1 MKGTKES
8 FLAEYFKRFPDS
20 ELSFERAEY
29 GGSKAKMLV
38 RDPLY
43 GDFMVS
49 PSNLLRGA
57 GHPKRKGKSIAGKK
71 RCRGAR
77 SWIK

>member
-20 ELSFERAEY
+20 ELSFENAEY
-29 GGSKAKMLV
+29 GGSKTKMIV
-38 RDPLY
+38 KDPLY

-49 PSNLLRGA
+49 PSNQAKGRIHCREKEDVVERG
-57 GHPKRKGKSIAGKK
+57 
-71 RCRGAR
+71 RG
-77 SWIK
+77 